1 MNIIEIPFKIIEL
14 DDQQNIMLMVGAF
27 LGEHPVNLVIDTG
40 ASHSCLS
47 KKSAKNLTDKKT
59 VKADIVVGIGKGRLR
74 NKLVNVPNFKI
85 GDLEI
90 HDYPF
95 LILPLAHINKM
106 LSSIGLDTI
115 DGFLGSDI
123 LHAHNA
129 IIDYGNRII
138 QLQVNEL
145 E

>member
-14 DDQQNIMLMVGAF
+14 DDQQNIMLMVDAF
-27 LGEHPVNLVIDTG
+27 LGDYPINLVIDTG

-47 KKSAKNLTDKKT
+47 KKSVKNLTEKKT

-74 NKLVNVPNFKI
+74 NKLIHVPTFKI
-85 GDLEI
+85 GDFEI
-90 HDYPF
+90 HDYQF

-106 LSSIGLDTI
+106 LSSVGLDSI

-129 IIDYGNRII
+129 VIDYGNRKI
-138 QLQVNEL
+138 QLQVTSNE
-145 E
+145 

>member
-14 DDQQNIMLMVGAF
+14 DDQQNIMLIIEAF
-27 LGEHPVNLVIDTG
+27 AGEYPIRLVIDTG

-47 KKSAKNLTDKKT
+47 KKSVKHLTDKTT
-59 VKADIVVGIGKGRLR
+59 VKVDVVVGIGRGRLK
-74 NKLVNVPNFKI
+74 NKLLHVPNFKI

-90 HDYPF
+90 QNYPF

-106 LSSIGLDTI
+106 LSSVGLETI

-123 LHAHNA
+123 LYAHKA
-129 IIDYGNRII
+129 KIDYDSRII
-138 QLQVNEL
+138 QLQNRSNE
-145 E
+145 

>member
-14 DDQQNIMLMVGAF
+14 DDQQNIMLMVNA
-27 LGEHPVNLVIDTG
+27 LIGEYPINLVIDTG

-47 KKSAKNLTDKKT
+47 KKSVKNLTEKT
-59 VKADIVVGIGKGRLR
+59 TIKADVVVGIGRGKLR

-90 HDYPF
+90 DNYPF

-106 LSSIGLDTI
+106 LSSIGMKTI

-123 LHAHNA
+123 LYAYKA
-129 IIDYGNRII
+129 KIDYNSRII
-138 QLQVNEL
+138 QLQTTNNE
-145 E
+145 